1 MQKVESIS
9 TFWNKICTCCAFY
22 QPKANLFCSK
32 WQSDVT
38 SLYGVTPAYFYAIRS
53 QYSRKLQQALF
64 VARQVWVWVVKRVT
78 SLFNTFCSNGHIFVA
93 RFTVALET
101 SASFTGFLTLARWAT
116 IAFWDNRIVAF
127 WFTTSYL
134 LAGHFVQFIRTM
146 AWNAVLVVC
155 LPSFASYV
163 PTVTRF
169 FLSTFC
175 KLTA

>member
-78 SLFNTFCSNGHIFVA
+78 SLFNTFGSNGYIFVA

-116 IAFWDNRIVAF
+116 FAFWDIRIVAI
-127 WFTTSYL
+127 WFQTTPYL
-134 LAGHFVQFIRTM
+134 LAGDYAITM
-146 AWNAVLVVC
+146 ARKAVLVVC
-155 LPSFASYV
+155 LPSFASFE
-163 PTVTRF
+163 PTFTLL

>member
-1 MQKVESIS
+1 MLRVLPAQGKRI
-9 TFWNKICTCCAFY
+9 
-22 QPKANLFCSK
+22 NLFCSK

-78 SLFNTFCSNGHIFVA
+78 SLFNTFGSNGHIFVA

-101 SASFTGFLTLARWAT
+101 SASFFTGFLTLAHWAT
-116 IAFWDNRIVAF
+116 FAFWDIRIVAI
-127 WFTTSYL
+127 WFTTPYL
-134 LAGHFVQFIRTM
+134 LAGDSAITM
-146 AWNAVLVVC
+146 AKNAVLVVC

-163 PTVTRF
+163 PTFTRF

>member
-101 SASFTGFLTLARWAT
+101 STSFTGFLTLARWAT

-127 WFTTSYL
+127 WFTTRYL